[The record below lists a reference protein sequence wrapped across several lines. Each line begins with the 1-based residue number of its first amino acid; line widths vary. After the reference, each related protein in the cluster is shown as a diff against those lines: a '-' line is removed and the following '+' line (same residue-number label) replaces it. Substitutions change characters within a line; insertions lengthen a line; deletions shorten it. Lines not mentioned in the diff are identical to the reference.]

1 MEATFLKSYNKSNGK
16 TIFIY
21 SLTGTEEELI
31 DYKSTAGVYYRTED
45 DKPLFYTP
53 FYLGKYDIL
62 KKHTKKGHYFP
73 SNQEFLEIKCI
84 TEKYGGNC
92 YKTLYDQFKDKN
104 WLLAEKNTKIIET
117 GKIKPIEH
125 VNDNDKEDSKKNTHD
140 NYKGSYAQD
149 VEDYSDQDI
158 DDIFDGD
165 PDMYWNID

>member
-1 MEATFLKSYNKSNGK
+1 MEAIFLKSYNKSNGK

-21 SLTGTEEELI
+21 SLTGTDEELI
-31 DYKSTAGVYYRTED
+31 DYKSSAGVNYRTEEN
-45 DKPLFYTP
+45 KPLFYTQY
-53 FYLGKYDIL
+53 YLGKYDSL

-73 SNQEFLEIKCI
+73 LNQEFLEIKCI

-92 YKTLYDQFKDKN
+92 YKILYDQFKDKN
-104 WLLAEKNTKIIET
+104 WLLTEKNIKLNEA
-117 GKIKPIEH
+117 GQIKPLDHE
-125 VNDNDKEDSKKNTHD
+125 NDKDNEDSKKNTRD